1 MRWTGSFWKLLCVAA
16 MTFGL
21 ASAANATLVRTF
33 ISNSGNDSNASSS
46 GCIVTAPCRTLA
58 GAYPDTESGGE
69 IVMMDPGGYGC
80 LTITTPLSIIGT
92 NGATSTAT
100 SGACIVITV
109 PSSGVVHIRDL
120 EITGANV
127 AGTIG
132 VQLNSGQL
140 TLVNA
145 HLKML
150 GTGIV
155 VGATSE
161 PAAVHAQTV
170 SIISIAHADI
180 INADIV
186 GNTIGIETNGAGV
199 NTSSGSPPY
208 PTAPILVRLNGGSI
222 IDNTTALE
230 MINAAA
236 DGNGNCE
243 NTFWSFTTDGNP
255 TVNVAGF
262 TTFFS
267 PSSSTPPYCNFQTY
281 YSNTSSPAPN

>member
-1 MRWTGSFWKLLCVAA
+1 MLFTGSIRILMCVAA
-16 MTFGL
+16 MTFAL
-21 ASAANATLVRTF
+21 ASAANASQLVRSF
-33 ISNSGNDSNASSS
+33 ISNTGNDSNASGG
-46 GCIVTAPCRTLA
+46 GCVVTAPCRTLT

-109 PSSGVVHIRDL
+109 AGNGNVLIRDL

-132 VQLNSGQL
+132 VQLNSGLL

-150 GTGIV
+150 GTGIL
-155 VGATSE
+155 VGNNSAT
-161 PAAVHAQTV
+161 
-170 SIISIAHADI
+170 AHADI

-199 NTSSGSPPY
+199 NTSVGNPPY
-208 PTAPILVRLNGGSI
+208 TGTKTLVRLNGGSI
-222 IDNTTALE
+222 INNATALN
-230 MINAAA
+230 MINAAP
-236 DGNGNCE
+236 DTNGNCE
-243 NTFWSFTTDGNP
+243 NTFWSFTFNGFP
-255 TVNVAGF
+255 TVNMAGF
-262 TTFFS
+262 TNFIANTPNGPPFS
-267 PSSSTPPYCNFQTY
+267 CGLQTY
-281 YSNTSSPAPN
+281 YSNSSSPAPN